1 MTANTDATMV
11 LVMTPDDRCIGFL
24 LKRGAQFEAY
34 DAELNSVGLFDAI
47 ATATAAV
54 MEPRA

>member
-1 MTANTDATMV
+1 MV